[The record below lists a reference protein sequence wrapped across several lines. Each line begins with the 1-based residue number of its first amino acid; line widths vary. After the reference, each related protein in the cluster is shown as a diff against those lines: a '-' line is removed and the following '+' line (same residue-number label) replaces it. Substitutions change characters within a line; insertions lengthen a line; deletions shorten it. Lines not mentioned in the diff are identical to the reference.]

1 MKKQL
6 ALAILATGV
15 AGLAAAQRDMPTFEE
30 VDQNQDGMISR
41 TEAAVVEG
49 LEFSVADANQDG
61 YIDRE
66 EYEEIAE

>member
-1 MKKQL
+1 MKKHL
-6 ALAILATGV
+6 SLAILAAGF
-15 AGLAAAQRDMPTFEE
+15 AGLAAAQEDLPSFEE

-66 EYEEIAE
+66 EYEAIAE